1 MFYGGHKQVTEIFF
15 LSVNVDM
22 VVRNSNPEEFA
33 CIWQSR
39 WIGKIMIEFERTQIQ
54 HFHGRQ
60 GIFNSLLFFWKEG
73 EKIGNKQIYKTT
85 QHLAS
90 K

>member
-15 LSVNVDM
+15 LSVNDDM

-54 HFHGRQ
+54 HFHGRHS
-60 GIFNSLLFFWKEG
+60 IFNLLLFFERKER
-73 EKIGNKQIYKTT
+73 KLATNKHIK
-85 QHLAS
+85 QHNT
-90 K
+90 